1 MADCT
6 SLTANILKDCDNPI
20 VNGIDAD
27 VYLANYT
34 DWDNATKTLDATD
47 GFITDFT
54 LPSGAT
60 LYKVESDENAV
71 QALTEFIRSATSS
84 NFAHQVAVNVPKD
97 TQGARNEVSKLLKS
111 RVVAIIRQNYAGG
124 DNTGKFKVFGSKTGL
139 RGVAQVVQDSSNTD
153 VNGAY
158 TIALRTDDGN
168 GIYEPEPPV
177 GLLVTSIADTAAKL
191 ESLLSAT
198 DV

>member
-71 QALTEFIRSATSS
+71 QALTEFYS
-84 NFAHQVAVNVPKD
+84 
-97 TQGARNEVSKLLKS
+97 
-111 RVVAIIRQNYAGG
+111 
-124 DNTGKFKVFGSKTGL
+124 
-139 RGVAQVVQDSSNTD
+139 
-153 VNGAY
+153 
-158 TIALRTDDGN
+158 
-168 GIYEPEPPV
+168 
-177 GLLVTSIADTAAKL
+177 
-191 ESLLSAT
+191 
-198 DV
+198 